1 MRTGRKRFANVLSP
15 VLSLVLSASLVWA
28 QQSSIE
34 PIRPSGTV
42 LKRPYLAPQVPP
54 IRLDN
59 SVRLNSLIRG
69 GNLYLTV
76 QDAIAL
82 ALENN
87 IDLEVA
93 RYNPIISAW
102 NLERSQ
108 AGGALPGVPSAAS
121 QAGTVA
127 SGQGVAGSQA
137 AAGVSGGGG
146 GGGGGGGNAT
156 VSQVGPVTQ
165 NLDPA
170 IQETSVFSHTTTIE
184 SNTRQSGLT
193 ALISNTRGYSGSV
206 QQGFLTGGAVTVSY
220 SDHYLNENAPSDLLN
235 PSSAVSLGI
244 SFQHN
249 LLRGFGIAVN
259 ARTIE
264 VSKIG
269 LKTSDL
275 GFRTQVIGT
284 VVNVLNQYYNLV
296 ADSEDLRAKRSAFE
310 TAQAFLS
317 DNKRMEQLGA
327 VSPNDV
333 DTAEG
338 QVASTQADLAV
349 SETNLREQEVQLKN
363 LLSRRG
369 VLDPQLLTLRV
380 IPLDRIEVPEAD
392 NLPELKDLVA
402 RATED
407 RSDLASARANV
418 ASAEISSVG
427 TRNGILPTLAVIGG
441 ETQSGLSG
449 RVGPQPGADPYFLG
463 GIGNALGQVFRNN
476 FPTERIGAFLQAPIG
491 NRQAQAD
498 YGIDQLSLR
507 QTQLSTQKQLNQVSV
522 DMLNAT
528 VAMRQARARYQAA
541 VQNRIL
547 QEQLLEAEQKKFGL
561 GASTPYNVIQ
571 QQRDLATSHS
581 TEIAAE
587 VAYMTAR
594 IGLDQ
599 SLGDTLEAN
608 HISIDDAK
616 SGIVPR
622 ASALPAVLP

>member
-1 MRTGRKRFANVLSP
+1 MSAPRQRFASAV
-15 VLSLVLSASLVWA
+15 SLLCSASLLWA

-34 PIRPSGTV
+34 PIRPTGTV
-42 LKRPYLAPQVPP
+42 LKRPYLAPQIPP

-59 SVRLNSLIRG
+59 SSRLASLIRG
-69 GNLYLTV
+69 GNLYLTA

-87 IDLEVA
+87 IDIEVA

-108 AGGALPGVPSAAS
+108 AGGALPGVPSGAS

-137 AAGVSGGGG
+137 AAGVSGGAGG
-146 GGGGGGGNAT
+146 GGGGSTNAS

-165 NLDPA
+165 NLDPS
-170 IQETSVFSHTTTIE
+170 IQESSVFSHTTTIE

-193 ALISNTRGYSGSV
+193 ALISNTRVYNGSM
-206 QQGFLTGGAVTVSY
+206 QEGTLTGGAVTVSY
-220 SDHYLNENAPSDLLN
+220 SDHYLNENAPTDLLN
-235 PSSAVSLGI
+235 PSSATSLSI

-249 LLRGFGIAVN
+249 LLRGFGTAVN
-259 ARTIE
+259 GRTIE
-264 VSKIG
+264 VSKIS

-296 ADSEDLRAKRSAFE
+296 ADAEDLKAKRSAFE
-310 TAQAFLS
+310 TAQAFYK
-317 DNKRMEQLGA
+317 DNKRLEELGA

-333 DTAEG
+333 DTADG

-369 VLDPQLLTLRV
+369 ALDPQLAEVRV

-392 NLPELKDLVA
+392 NLPDLKALVA

-407 RSDLASARANV
+407 RSDLASAKANV
-418 ASAEISSVG
+418 TTAEISAVG
-427 TRNGILPTLAVIGG
+427 TKNGVLPSLVVIGG
-441 ETQSGLSG
+441 ESQSGLSG
-449 RVGPQPGADPYFLG
+449 QVGPLPGADSYFLG
-463 GIGNALGQVFRNN
+463 GIGNALGQTFRRN
-476 FPTERIGAFLQAPIG
+476 FPTERIGAFFQAPIG

-522 DMLNAT
+522 DMLNSL
-528 VAMRQARARYQAA
+528 VALRQARARYQAA

-547 QEQLLEAEQKKFGL
+547 EEQLLESEQKKFML

-571 QQRDLATSHS
+571 QQRDLATAHS

-587 VAYMTAR
+587 VAYAAAR
-594 IGLDQ
+594 ISLDQ
-599 SLGDTLEAN
+599 SVGDTLEAN

-616 SGIVPR
+616 SGVVPR
-622 ASALPAVLP
+622 ASSLPSVLP

>member
-1 MRTGRKRFANVLSP
+1 MSALRQRFVSS
-15 VLSLVLSASLVWA
+15 VCWMCSASLIWA

-34 PIRPSGTV
+34 PIRPTGTM
-42 LKRPYLAPQVPP
+42 LKRPYLPPQVPP

-59 SVRLNSLIRG
+59 SSRLSSLIRG

-87 IDLEVA
+87 IDIEVA

-102 NLERSQ
+102 NLERAQ
-108 AGGALPGVPSAAS
+108 AGGALPGVPSGAS

-146 GGGGGGGNAT
+146 GGGGGGGNAS

-165 NLDPA
+165 NLDA
-170 IQETSVFSHTTTIE
+170 SIQESSIFSHTTTIE
-184 SNTRQSGLT
+184 SNTKQSGLT
-193 ALISNTRGYSGSV
+193 ALVSNTRGYSGSV

-235 PSSAVSLGI
+235 PSSATSLGF

-249 LLRGFGIAVN
+249 LLRGFGTAVN
-259 ARTIE
+259 GRTIE

-275 GFRTQVIGT
+275 GFRSQVINT
-284 VVNVLNQYYNLV
+284 VVNVLNLYYSLV
-296 ADSEDLRAKRSAFE
+296 ADSEDLKARRSAFE
-310 TAQAFLS
+310 TAQAFYN

-333 DTAEG
+333 DTANG
-338 QVASTQADLAV
+338 QVASTEADLAV
-349 SETNLREQEVQLKN
+349 SETNLREQEVLLKN
-363 LLSRRG
+363 VLSRRG
-369 VLDPQLLTLRV
+369 ALDPQLMTVRV
-380 IPLDRIEVPEAD
+380 IPLDRIEVPPAD

-418 ASAEISSVG
+418 TTAEISSVG
-427 TRNGILPTLAVIGG
+427 TKNGVLPTLTVIGG
-441 ETQSGLSG
+441 ETQAGLAG
-449 RVGPQPGADPYFLG
+449 QVGPSRGADPYFLG
-463 GIGNALGQVFRNN
+463 GVGTALGQTFRHN
-476 FPTERIGAFLQAPIG
+476 FPTERIGAFLQASIG

-522 DMLNAT
+522 DMLNAL
-528 VAMRQARARYQAA
+528 VALRQARARYQSA

-571 QQRDLATSHS
+571 QQRDLATAHS

-608 HISIDDAK
+608 HISVDEAK
-616 SGIVPR
+616 SGAVPR
-622 ASALPAVLP
+622 ASSLPAVLP